1 MGVAAALPVV
11 GKALLGGAVSY
22 GVGRALGGGR
32 STPKPPAPIRNLS
45 ESESIASKYK
55 PINFVSVMDNLMG
68 DKLDIVRG
76 VDGKISMNFTNP
88 NGKTT
93 RTSPERN
100 VDERAAAVI
109 VLSEAMTRLGT
120 AIEEMERTSPYLIP
134 QNQELI
140 DSYKTAVNNAL
151 DRGFDFKQQSID
163 GKLSKMGLSN
173 SSTALGVQVA
183 LARERA
189 NAMAE
194 AELKQAELAQGLKQ
208 QAIGNLMNRGK
219 LLSEQGKIEVDRFKA
234 ENATGLQLRGQ
245 DIQKDIAEASLAQ
258 DRQKFLTAAG
268 LDALNTG
275 NQQSI
280 NAGAVDANRVAG
292 LNNAQYQGYSLMPR
306 NPWQAAGNAYVGNAL
321 SGLVGSVTD
330 TITGKNSPVKVD
342 ESKEG
347 LPWLNKG
354 LNLFQK

>member
-11 GKALLGGAVSY
+11 GKALLGGAVAAGAMSIAN
-22 GVGRALGGGR
+22 RNTKR
-32 STPKPPAPIRNLS
+32 PPAPITGLP
-45 ESESIASKYK
+45 ESQAMANKYK
-55 PINFVSVMDNLMG
+55 PINFVSIMDSLMG

-88 NGKTT
+88 KGKIT
-93 RTSPERN
+93 RMSPERN
-100 VDERAAAVI
+100 IDERAVEVI
-109 VLSEAMTRLGT
+109 ALSSAMTRLNN

-140 DSYKTAVNNAL
+140 DSYRTAVNNAL

-163 GKLSKMGLSN
+163 GKLSKMGLTN

-208 QAIGNLMNRGK
+208 QAIGNLAIRGK
-219 LLSEQGKIEVDRFKA
+219 LMQDQANTELARFSA
-234 ENATGLQLRGQ
+234 ETGNQMQLRGQ
-245 DIQKDIAEASLAQ
+245 DIQKDIAQATLAQ

-268 LDALNTG
+268 IDALNTG

-280 NAGAVDANRVAG
+280 NAGAVDASRVAS
-292 LNNAQYQGYSLMPR
+292 LNNANLTRYSMTS
-306 NPWQAAGNAYVGNAL
+306 NPMAEAFGTFGGALAGNLGTNFANKFL
-321 SGLVGSVTD
+321 SKQEEKRL
-330 TITGKNSPVKVD
+330 
-342 ESKEG
+342 
-347 LPWLNKG
+347 
-354 LNLFQK
+354 

>member
-32 STPKPPAPIRNLS
+32 STPKPPTPIRNLT

-55 PINFVSVMDNLMG
+55 PINFVSVMDSLRG

-76 VDGKISMNFTNP
+76 VDGKININFTNP

-109 VLSEAMTRLGT
+109 VLSEAMTRLGN

-173 SSTALGVQVA
+173 SSTALGVQIA

-208 QAIGNLMNRGK
+208 QAIGNLVTRGK
-219 LLSEQGKIEVDRFKA
+219 LIQDQANTELDRFKA

-280 NAGAVDANRVAG
+280 NAGVVDARRVDS
-292 LNNAQYQGYSLMPR
+292 LNNAQYQRYGLMPR
-306 NPWQAAGNAYVGNAL
+306 NPWQAAGNVYVGDAL
-321 SGLVGSVTD
+321 SGIVDSVKN
-330 TITGKNSPVKVD
+330 TITGENLPIKVD

-354 LNLFQK
+354 LNLFKK

>member
-1 MGVAAALPVV
+1 MG
-11 GKALLGGAVSY
+11 
-22 GVGRALGGGR
+22 GVRKWLN
-32 STPKPPAPIRNLS
+32 PKQPPPPIRELS
-45 ESESIASKYK
+45 ASESIASKHI
-55 PINFVSVMDNLMG
+55 PINFVSIMDGLMG
-68 DKLDIVRG
+68 DKLDVVRG

-88 NGKTT
+88 NG
-93 RTSPERN
+93 RTSRMSPERN
-100 VDERAAAVI
+100 IDERAVEVI
-109 VLSEAMTRLGT
+109 ALSEAMTRLGT
-120 AIEEMERTSPYLIP
+120 AIEQLEVTSPYLIP
-134 QNQELI
+134 QNQDLI
-140 DSYKTAVNNAL
+140 NSYRTAVSSAL
-151 DRGFDFKQQSID
+151 DRGFDFRQQAID
-163 GKLSKMGLSN
+163 TKLSKMGLTN

-194 AELKQAELAQGLKQ
+194 TELKQAELAQNLKQ
-208 QAIGNLMNRGK
+208 QAIGNLALRGK
-219 LLSEQGKIEVDRFKA
+219 LVNDQANTELARFSQETGNQIE
-234 ENATGLQLRGQ
+234 LRRQ
-245 DIQKDIAEASLAQ
+245 DIAKEISLSSLDQ
-258 DRQKFLTAAG
+258 ERQKFLTAAG
-268 LDALNTG
+268 IDALNTG